1 MKVSLAITDVII
13 LSLALQGLV
22 LAIIL
27 FYTSRRIKSNR
38 WIAAFIFVIA
48 ETTFLMEGMRPNIL
62 IKQPQLLEWLP
73 DLRMAI
79 GPLIYLYTR
88 SLVLG
93 DENTGRKKYLHFLPL
108 LLDAQYQVIALL
120 YITGILAIPA
130 VTNLYSQPWL
140 QNLLFNKSIISDL
153 PTLVSM
159 VVYVGLS
166 YRMVNNSMVDTAP
179 SAYKLADLKWLKK
192 LLRLVIVLTGIFLV
206 TILLTFV
213 SVWNNYV
220 LYLAGTLFTYWL
232 GMSAYMRQNKM
243 SQADVLEYNKAP
255 AKIYFADED
264 AKKYARQMVSLMEV
278 DNIYLNPQLKLDLL
292 AKKMS
297 LSEKVISNL
306 LNQHLKKNFNDFVNE
321 YRIEEA
327 RKRLAEPTANQF
339 TIAAIAYDCGFNSLA
354 TFQRCFKQFTGI
366 TPSQYQNG
374 LKPTESLQREI
385 HRNVK

>member
-1 MKVSLAITDVII
+1 MKVSLAITDIVI

-22 LAIIL
+22 LAVIL

-48 ETTFLMEGMRPNIL
+48 ETTFLMEGMRSNVL

-73 DLRMAI
+73 NLRMAI

-120 YITGILAIPA
+120 YITGILAIPV
-130 VTNLYSQPWL
+130 VTDLYSQPWL

-153 PTLVSM
+153 PTLISM
-159 VVYVGLS
+159 VVYIGLS
-166 YRMVNNSMVDTAP
+166 YRMVSNSMGDTAP
-179 SAYKLADLKWLKK
+179 SSYKLADLKWLKK

-232 GMSAYMRQNKM
+232 GMSAYIRQNKM
-243 SQADVLEYNKAP
+243 SQEDVLEYNKAP
-255 AKIYFADED
+255 AKTYFAGED
-264 AKKYARQMVSLMEV
+264 AEIYTRQLINLMEA

-297 LSEKVISNL
+297 LSEKVVSNL

-327 RKRLAEPTANQF
+327 KKRLTEPAASKF

-374 LKPTESLQREI
+374 LRPIESSSNSAQI
-385 HRNVK
+385 PI

>member
-93 DENTGRKKYLHFLPL
+93 DENTSRKKYLHFLPL

-130 VTNLYSQPWL
+130 
-140 QNLLFNKSIISDL
+140 
-153 PTLVSM
+153 
-159 VVYVGLS
+159 
-166 YRMVNNSMVDTAP
+166 
-179 SAYKLADLKWLKK
+179 
-192 LLRLVIVLTGIFLV
+192 
-206 TILLTFV
+206 
-213 SVWNNYV
+213 
-220 LYLAGTLFTYWL
+220 
-232 GMSAYMRQNKM
+232 
-243 SQADVLEYNKAP
+243 
-255 AKIYFADED
+255 
-264 AKKYARQMVSLMEV
+264 
-278 DNIYLNPQLKLDLL
+278 
-292 AKKMS
+292 
-297 LSEKVISNL
+297 
-306 LNQHLKKNFNDFVNE
+306 
-321 YRIEEA
+321 
-327 RKRLAEPTANQF
+327 
-339 TIAAIAYDCGFNSLA
+339 
-354 TFQRCFKQFTGI
+354 
-366 TPSQYQNG
+366 
-374 LKPTESLQREI
+374 
-385 HRNVK
+385 